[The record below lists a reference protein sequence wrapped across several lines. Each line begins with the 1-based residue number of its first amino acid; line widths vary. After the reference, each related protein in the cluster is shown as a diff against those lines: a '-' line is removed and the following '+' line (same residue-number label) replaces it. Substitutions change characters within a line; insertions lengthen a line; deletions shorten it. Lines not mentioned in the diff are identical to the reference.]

1 MSRVLLLL
9 PGDDV
14 AVAVEP
20 LGPGLVVAAGEAQVR
35 VVNDVPAGH
44 KVAVRDVTE
53 GQVVLKYGSP
63 IGVATA
69 PIRAGEHVHS
79 HNLGLR
85 AGQRPTVP
93 ANQAAAGVDV
103 PDDLPRTF
111 LGYRRQDGR
120 AATRNYIGI
129 VTSVN
134 CAASTASMIA
144 RRFENLTETHPG
156 IDGVVALTHDSG
168 CGMVLGSEGAAL
180 FERTL
185 LNTALHPNFAGLIVV
200 GLGCEMLLA
209 RDLFGALSGRAGEV
223 LIIQD
228 DGGVRGTV
236 QAGVEAV
243 ERLVKRTGAA
253 RREPIGVEELILSVK
268 CGASDGYSGISAN
281 PALGHAA
288 DLLVALGGK
297 VVIGETPEVYGAE
310 HLLTARATSPD
321 VAARLE
327 GRIAWW
333 RDYTAAGGGTLDNN
347 PSPGNKAGGLTTI
360 LEKSLGAV
368 AKAGTSPLADVV
380 DYACPVTAPGL
391 TFMDT
396 PGYDPV
402 SVTGMIAGGA
412 NVVVFTT
419 GRGSM
424 FGSRPAPCIK
434 VATNTDMF
442 DRLAGDMDLNAGRII
457 DGAADIASV
466 GEELFRLVV
475 DVASGRRTASEE
487 LNLGGDEFVPWQLG
501 AVV

>member
-1 MSRVLLLL
+1 M
-9 PGDDV
+9 
-14 AVAVEP
+14 
-20 LGPGLVVAAGEAQVR
+20 
-35 VVNDVPAGH
+35 
-44 KVAVRDVTE
+44 
-53 GQVVLKYGSP
+53 
-63 IGVATA
+63 
-69 PIRAGEHVHS
+69 
-79 HNLGLR
+79 
-85 AGQRPTVP
+85 
-93 ANQAAAGVDV
+93 
-103 PDDLPRTF
+103 
-111 LGYRRQDGR
+111 GYRRDDGR

-144 RRFENLTETHPG
+144 RHFENVTATHPG

-168 CGMVLGSEGAAL
+168 CGLVLGSEGAAVM
-180 FERTL
+180 ERTL
-185 LNTALHPNFAGLIVV
+185 RNTALHPNFTGLVVV

-209 RDLFGALSGRAGEV
+209 KDLFGTLSGRASDV
-223 LIIQD
+223 LVIQEN
-228 DGGVRGTV
+228 GGVRGTV
-236 QAGVEAV
+236 AAGIEAV
-243 ERLVKRTGAA
+243 ERLLERTAGAT
-253 RREPIGVEELILSVK
+253 REPIGVEELVLSVK
-268 CGASDGYSGISAN
+268 CGGSDGYSGISAN

-310 HLLTARATSPD
+310 HLLTGRATNAD
-321 VAARLE
+321 VAERLDA
-327 GRIAWW
+327 RIAWW
-333 RDYTAAGGGTLDNN
+333 RDYAAAGGGTLDNN

-380 DYACPVTAPGL
+380 DYACPVTVPGL

-434 VATNTDMF
+434 VATNTAMF
-442 DRLAGDMDLNAGRII
+442 EKLAGDMDLNAGRIV
-457 DGAADIASV
+457 DRTADIPGV

-475 DVASGRRTASEE
+475 DVASGRQTASEE
-487 LNLGGDEFVPWQLG
+487 LGLGGDEFVPWQLG